1 MGGQAQGLRV
11 GHGVSFQRSQGRS
24 KRRRWRSTIKSFLIA
39 SVIGLLVVAVWQTL
53 RGILGV

>member
-24 KRRRWRSTIKSFLIA
+24 KRRRWRSMVKSFLIA
-39 SVIGLLVVAVWQTL
+39 TVIGLLVAVVWQ
-53 RGILGV
+53 GVKNIFGV